1 MADVKDMSKSAVAVL
16 ALSAVTLTALAI
28 VSGFKNSGALG
39 QGVEGNATNAT
50 ADAFIAGLAIFGTF
64 MVVIVL
70 ALVGK
75 IIVSLFKTSK

>member
-28 VSGFKNSGALG
+28 VSGFKTSGALDT
-39 QGVEGNATNAT
+39 QGNTS

-75 IIVSLFKTSK
+75 IIVSLFKSGK